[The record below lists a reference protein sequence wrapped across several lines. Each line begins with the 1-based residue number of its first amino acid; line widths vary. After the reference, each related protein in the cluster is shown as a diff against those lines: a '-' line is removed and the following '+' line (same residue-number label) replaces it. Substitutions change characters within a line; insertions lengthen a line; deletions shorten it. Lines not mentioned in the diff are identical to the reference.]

1 MDVDQI
7 MDKEGALREKEQGNQ
22 AYKKKDFTTAI
33 THYSKAIELDSS
45 ELTFH
50 NNLAAVYFEMKE
62 YEKCVKE
69 CETAIEVG
77 RENRADFKLIAKAY
91 NRLGTAQ
98 KKRGDL
104 MAAKV
109 GYEKALTEH
118 RTPEYRQ
125 NLSEVESE
133 IKKAAAAAYINPELA
148 LEEKQKGNESF
159 KKGQWA
165 DAVKHYSEAI
175 KRNPQ
180 DSKIYSNRAACYTKL
195 TAFDLALKD
204 CDKSIELDPAFVKAY
219 LRKGNVLKAMGQIQK
234 AMDVYSKAMELD
246 PDSAEAK
253 TGYKDCAVK
262 QYSSGGAGGGDPE
275 KTRERAMNDPEV
287 QQIMG
292 DPAMR
297 MILEQMQSDPQAVSE
312 HLKNPEIM
320 KKIMKLKDSG
330 LISMQYR

>member
-1 MDVDQI
+1 MA
-7 MDKEGALREKEQGNQ
+7 DKEGALKEKELGNQ
-22 AYKKKDFTTAI
+22 AYKKKDFQTAI
-33 THYSKAIELDSS
+33 SHYNKAIELDKT

-50 NNLAAVYFEMKE
+50 NNLAAVYFEMKDLDQ
-62 YEKCVKE
+62 CIKE

-91 NRLGTAQ
+91 NRMGTAMRR
-98 KKRGDL
+98 KGDL
-104 MAAKV
+104 QGAKTS
-109 GYEKALTEH
+109 YEKALTEH

-125 NLSEVESE
+125 NLSEVESA
-133 IKKAAAAAYINPELA
+133 IKKKEEEAYINPELA
-148 LEEKQKGNESF
+148 EVEKQKGNESF
-159 KKGQWA
+159 KKGDWA
-165 DAVKHYSEAI
+165 QAVKFYTEAL

-204 CDKSIELDPAFVKAY
+204 CDKSIELDPTFVKAY
-219 LRKGNVLKAMGQIQK
+219 LRKGNVLKAMGQVQK
-234 AMDVYSKAMELD
+234 AMDVYEKAMEIA
-246 PDSAEAK
+246 PDSNEAK
-253 TGYKDCAVK
+253 QGYKDCAVR
-262 QYSSGGAGGGDPE
+262 QYSSNDPE
-275 KTRERAMNDPEV
+275 ETRKRAMNDPEI

-320 KKIMKLKDSG
+320 RKIMKLKDSG

>member
-1 MDVDQI
+1 MAG
-7 MDKEGALREKEQGNQ
+7 KEEALKAKQLGNE
-22 AYKKKDFTTAI
+22 AYKKKDFPTAI
-33 THYSKAIELDSS
+33 THYNKAIELDAT

-50 NNLAAVYFEMKE
+50 NNLAAVYFEMKDFP
-62 YEKCVKE
+62 KCIKE

-91 NRLGTAQ
+91 NRMGNAQ
-98 KKRGDL
+98 RKLGDL
-104 MAAKV
+104 QAAKTAF
-109 GYEKALTEH
+109 EKALTEH
-118 RTPEYRQ
+118 RTPEYRT
-125 NLSEVESE
+125 NLSDVESA
-133 IKKAAAAAYINPELA
+133 IKKAEEEAYINPELA
-148 LEEKQKGNESF
+148 EAEKQKGNESF
-159 KKGQWA
+159 KKGDWA
-165 DAVKHYSEAI
+165 SAVKFYTEAL
-175 KRNPQ
+175 KRNPK

-204 CDKSIELDPAFVKAY
+204 CDKSIEQDPNFVKAY

-234 AMDVYSKAMELD
+234 AMEVYEKAMELD
-246 PDSAEAK
+246 PNSAEAK
-253 TGYKDCAVK
+253 QGYRDCAVR
-262 QYSSGGAGGGDPE
+262 QQSMGGGADAE
-275 KTRERAMNDPEV
+275 ETRRRAMNDPEV

-320 KKIMKLKDSG
+320 RKIMKLKDSG